1 MPSLHSLTSEKIL
14 GLDLGS
20 VRIGLALS
28 DELGWMAHPWQT
40 LSRSPQSVKEILKL
54 IEEKNISTVI
64 VGLPR
69 KLDGTYG
76 PAAEACRTF
85 AEELKKQT
93 PAKIILWDERFTTAM
108 ASRQLQEAGRNQKQ
122 QRSIIDQAAAQQILQ
137 SWMDAAL
144 QQV

>member
-1 MPSLHSLTSEKIL
+1 MSSCNSLTSEKIL

-40 LSRSPQSVKEILKL
+40 LARSPQSVKEVVRLA
-54 IEEKNISTVI
+54 EEKKITTIV

-76 PAAEACRTF
+76 PAAEACRSF
-85 AEELKKQT
+85 AQELQQQT
-93 PAKIILWDERFTTAM
+93 SAKVVLWDERFTTAM
-108 ASRQLQEAGRNQKQ
+108 AARQLQEAGRNQKK

-137 SWMDAAL
+137 SWLDNKNH
-144 QQV
+144 